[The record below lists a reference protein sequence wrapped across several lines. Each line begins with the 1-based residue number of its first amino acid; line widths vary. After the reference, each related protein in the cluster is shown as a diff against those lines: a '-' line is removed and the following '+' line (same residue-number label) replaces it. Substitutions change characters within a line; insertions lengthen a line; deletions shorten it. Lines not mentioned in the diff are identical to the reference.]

1 MADLFEPVRING
13 TSMVTVM
20 ARAARDTSVIHRGEC
35 YPDADRRAAARGVA
49 SSPPNAA
56 ATHLFVFT
64 SLIIP
69 WYASAD
75 MHDSIPHHAPQS
87 KSLVSGRLTPI
98 ANNIRRVLAHRGHL
112 RASPSRIVWKR

>member
-56 ATHLFVFT
+56 ATHL
-64 SLIIP
+64 
-69 WYASAD
+69 
-75 MHDSIPHHAPQS
+75 IPHHAPQS